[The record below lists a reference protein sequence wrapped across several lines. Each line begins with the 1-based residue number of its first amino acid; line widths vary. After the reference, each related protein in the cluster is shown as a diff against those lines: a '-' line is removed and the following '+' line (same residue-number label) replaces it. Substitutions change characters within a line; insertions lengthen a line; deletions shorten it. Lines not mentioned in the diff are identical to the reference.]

1 VPETSPRPTRRA
13 LLGVAAA
20 ATLLAGCA
28 SAVPVEVAPHATD
41 PVCASVV
48 LATPD
53 SLGDGLD
60 RHDTTSQATTA
71 WGDPAHAV
79 VLRCGVEPL
88 GPTTEHCVT
97 VATPGGATVDWVA
110 VADDPEHQDDSA
122 WTFTTYGRE
131 PAVEVRVPAEVA
143 QERSTAFIDA
153 LGPAVDRTTKT
164 RACL

>member
-1 VPETSPRPTRRA
+1 MHRLHTR
-13 LLGVAAA
+13 LVGAAA
-20 ATLLAGCA
+20 VATLLGGCT
-28 SAVPVEVAPHATD
+28 SAVPVTVAPNATD

-53 SLGDGLD
+53 SLGDGLP
-60 RHDTTSQATTA
+60 RRDTTSQATTA
-71 WGDPAHAV
+71 WGDPAHPV

-110 VADDPEHQDDSA
+110 VADDPEHEDTSA

-131 PAVEVRVPAEVA
+131 PAVEVQVPAEVA

-153 LGPAVDRTTKT
+153 LGPAVDRTKKT
-164 RACL
+164 RECL

>member
-1 VPETSPRPTRRA
+1 V
-13 LLGVAAA
+13 GVVAT
-20 ATLLAGCA
+20 ATLLAGCT

-71 WGDPAHAV
+71 WGDPAHPV

-97 VATPGGATVDWVA
+97 VATPGGASVDWVA
-110 VADDPEHQDDSA
+110 VADDPEHEDTSA
-122 WTFTTYGRE
+122 WSFTTYGRE
-131 PAVEVRVPAEVA
+131 PAVEVTVPAEVA
-143 QERSTAFIDA
+143 QARSTAFIDA

-164 RACL
+164 RECL